1 MNLTLFLPWFPI
13 LLGVGVGGRL
23 LGRGRGLA
31 LGVLC
36 AFFWIVLTQAS
47 AGITV
52 WKHPWPVATI
62 ILGAIAI
69 AAMGAWAGDHAV
81 ADPEATAR
89 PGAAEATPP
98 SRISNLKSE
107 ISKGS
112 RDHGASPGKGA
123 FRRDSFES
131 DPCDPGASGLD
142 RLAAAIDRFDDW
154 LVEHR
159 GDADPWPAFGE
170 FIRTTLYECCRATHV
185 KPYRLTSEGD
195 ELIALR
201 EPDPFAA
208 THRLSARVGIVGHV
222 VTTGRSYHAGDRAH
236 GELVGALAEASRES
250 IAWCFAVSRG
260 TKRLGA
266 VMVGRLDV
274 DPGQNRAMLG
284 ATQRLIGQF
293 WCTLDDAV
301 HARAADQYDPV
312 SGLHTRP
319 AFLEVARQT
328 IGESYASGEPVA
340 AVVIALEGLRSL
352 NDSGRWETADELVR
366 DVSAYLRGKVRMDDR
381 LGRFD
386 GSRFI
391 LLLRRVDSELAT
403 LIVRQI
409 ITRLTTLCGD
419 SARWRA
425 AIHVRCGLAGS
436 GTEQPD
442 PRTLISEALTELQ
455 RARSE
460 GLTIA
465 RDLRTIDAA
474 PEVSV

>member
-52 WKHPWPVATI
+52 WQHPWPVATM
-62 ILGAIAI
+62 ILGAITI
-69 AAMGAWAGDHAV
+69 AAMGAWAGDHTV
-81 ADPEATAR
+81 ADLREGHGVVGEARRAASSDG
-89 PGAAEATPP
+89 GALRGNLMHGESAAT
-98 SRISNLKSE
+98 
-107 ISKGS
+107 
-112 RDHGASPGKGA
+112 DA
-123 FRRDSFES
+123 
-131 DPCDPGASGLD
+131 GLD
-142 RLAAAIDRFDDW
+142 QLAAAIDRCDNW
-154 LVEHR
+154 LAEHR
-159 GDADPWPAFGE
+159 GDVDPRPSLGE

-185 KPYRLTSEGD
+185 KPYRLSSDGD
-195 ELIALR
+195 ELVALR
-201 EPDPFAA
+201 EPDPFSP
-208 THRLSARVGIVGHV
+208 TRRISARVGIVGHV
-222 VTTGRSYHAGDRAH
+222 VTTGRSYRAGDRTQ
-236 GELVGALAEASRES
+236 GELVGALADGSGES
-250 IAWCFAVSRG
+250 IAWCFAISRG
-260 TKRLGA
+260 TQRLGA
-266 VMVGRLDV
+266 VIVGRLDI
-274 DPGQNRAMLG
+274 DPERNRALLG
-284 ATQRLIGQF
+284 ATQRLIAQF
-293 WCTLDDAV
+293 WCMLDEAV

-319 AFLEVARQT
+319 AFLEAARQT

-352 NDSGRWETADELVR
+352 NDSGRWEMADELVCE
-366 DVSAYLRGKVRMDDR
+366 VSAYLRGKVRMDDR

-419 SARWRA
+419 SARWRTA
-425 AIHVRCGLAGS
+425 VHVRCGLAGS

-442 PRTLISEALTELQ
+442 PRTLISRALTESQ
-455 RARSE
+455 RARTE

-465 RDLRTIDAA
+465 SDLRTVD
-474 PEVSV
+474 PVLEVSL

>member
-1 MNLTLFLPWFPI
+1 MGCRVGTVMNLTLFLPWFPI

-52 WKHPWPVATI
+52 WQHPWPVATI
-62 ILGAIAI
+62 ILGAITI
-69 AAMGAWAGDHAV
+69 AAMGAWAGDHTV
-81 ADPEATAR
+81 ADPKASAR
-89 PGAAEATPP
+89 PTGVWGFGYDTLHPIPHTPYP
-98 SRISNLKSE
+98 NPY
-107 ISKGS
+107 
-112 RDHGASPGKGA
+112 SPG
-123 FRRDSFES
+123 
-131 DPCDPGASGLD
+131 DPGASGLD

-159 GDADPWPAFGE
+159 GDTDPWPAFGE
-170 FIRTTLYECCRATHV
+170 YIRTTLYECCRATHV
-185 KPYRLTSEGD
+185 KPYRLLSEGD
-195 ELIALR
+195 ELVALR
-201 EPDPFAA
+201 EPDPFSS
-208 THRLSARVGIVGHV
+208 TRRISARVGIVGHV
-222 VTTGRSYHAGDRAH
+222 VTTGRSYHAGDRTQ
-236 GELVGALAEASRES
+236 GELVGALAEASNES

-260 TKRLGA
+260 TQRLGA
-266 VMVGRLDV
+266 VLVGRLDV
-274 DPGQNRAMLG
+274 DPGQNRALLG
-284 ATQRLIGQF
+284 ATQRLIAQF

-319 AFLEVARQT
+319 AFLEAARQT

-352 NDSGRWETADELVR
+352 NDTGRWETADELICE
-366 DVSAYLRGKVRMDDR
+366 VSAYLRGKVRMDDR

-419 SARWRA
+419 SARWRT

-442 PRTLISEALTELQ
+442 PRTLIARALTESQ
-455 RARSE
+455 RARTE

-465 RDLRTIDAA
+465 GDLRTVD
-474 PEVSV
+474 PVLEVSL